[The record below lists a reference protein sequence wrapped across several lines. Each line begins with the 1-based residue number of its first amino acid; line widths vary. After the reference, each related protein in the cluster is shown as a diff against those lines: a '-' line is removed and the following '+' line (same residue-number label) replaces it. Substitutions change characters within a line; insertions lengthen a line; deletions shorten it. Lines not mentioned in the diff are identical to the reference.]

1 MKYEFIKK
9 DEDTTVLKYKN
20 KEFEFKTDVK
30 IISEIQSLVA
40 EARIQLI
47 EDYAS
52 KGKSIKD
59 LTIEKKE
66 NGKTYYDNTNKAELE
81 KIYQEKITLEFF
93 DNKCKELFNMGL
105 ASLMQ
110 DIELSEEKETE
121 KFATELISHLSGK
134 TPSK

>member
-9 DEDTTVLKYKN
+9 DEDITILKYKE
-20 KEFEFKTDVK
+20 KEYEFKTDIK

-40 EARIQLI
+40 DARIKLI

-59 LTIEKKE
+59 LTIEKKV
-66 NGKTYYDNTNKAELE
+66 NGKTYYDNTNKRELE
-81 KIYQEKITLEFF
+81 NIYQEKITIEYF
-93 DNKCKELFNMGL
+93 DNKCKEIFNMNLAELITDIGL
-105 ASLMQ
+105 
-110 DIELSEEKETE
+110 ETE
-121 KFATELISHLSGK
+121 EETSKFATELISYLSGK

>member
-9 DEDTTVLKYKN
+9 DEDITILKYKE
-20 KEFEFKTDVK
+20 KEYEFKTDIK

-40 EARIQLI
+40 DARIKLI

-59 LTIEKKE
+59 LTIEKKV
-66 NGKTYYDNTNKAELE
+66 NGKTYYDNTNKRELE
-81 KIYQEKITLEFF
+81 NIYQEKITIEYF
-93 DNKCKELFNMGL
+93 DNKCKEIFDMNLAELITDIGL
-105 ASLMQ
+105 
-110 DIELSEEKETE
+110 ETE
-121 KFATELISHLSGK
+121 EETSKFATELISYLSGK